1 MDPPYQ
7 DTMDTIES
15 EKLSMADLILFAQT
29 SASMHFARGSLH
41 YAAVVDIRKIL
52 ENCPPDVKEAIA
64 KRFQQYQED
73 ALGYDPSAALFLERR
88 KTAVLREQNV
98 TLQAKVAAMQALIG
112 SSGRYMIMGAAPPS
126 NLQAQYESTPAFTQA
141 QGGSGGGGGV
151 GADASM
157 AVQNYIYLGNSTG
170 PGGETQ
176 GTNTHEQHWSLYHQ
190 EPQPVFGR
198 FDLAA
203 AAPMPEQ
210 HMYEKHEDEE
220 EEEEAA
226 AEQQQPGYP
235 GHYGEQQQQSEQQQS
250 EQQQFEQQPG

>member
-1 MDPPYQ
+1 
-7 DTMDTIES
+7 MDTIEVSTHLSRHSVSLNAHQS

-112 SSGRYMIMGAAPPS
+112 SSGTSFHRLPQI
-126 NLQAQYESTPAFTQA
+126 
-141 QGGSGGGGGV
+141 SG
-151 GADASM
+151 
-157 AVQNYIYLGNSTG
+157 
-170 PGGETQ
+170 
-176 GTNTHEQHWSLYHQ
+176 LY
-190 EPQPVFGR
+190 
-198 FDLAA
+198 
-203 AAPMPEQ
+203 
-210 HMYEKHEDEE
+210 
-220 EEEEAA
+220 
-226 AEQQQPGYP
+226 
-235 GHYGEQQQQSEQQQS
+235 
-250 EQQQFEQQPG
+250 